1 MKPYD
6 FIIIGTLRE
15 VLVLLVTI
23 VLLKYSENL
32 IIIFMNLRSGKI
44 CGKQMRWDSSSKND
58 CDHDLSGDGDSCAT
72 STRAA
77 STRISSTNS
86 NRAASTDSKRAISAP
101 INPIRVTSTIS
112 SVTSTCNDDTR
123 LICHKNVSKI
133 GTWNVRSLMKTGKIS
148 LLCRELKKY
157 NIDVAAITETWLCND
172 GDKRINVGS
181 DVFRL
186 LHSSAARLP
195 GKNRPYAGV
204 GLMLNQRAMNSL
216 IGHTFIN
223 ERLMTAHFRCQ
234 IGILSIVIAYAP
246 TEDKCS
252 KVKDSFYDSLQKV
265 LDDIPSK
272 NFLVLAGDFNAKVG
286 KSIIPSVIGNFG
298 VDSDIS
304 DNGHQ
309 LIDFAA
315 YNGLSVMNTMFRHK
329 RAHKFTWN
337 NPDRLHK
344 SMIDYILVRQR
355 WRTSVQD
362 TRVYR
367 GADIGSDHHL
377 LVSTFRLKFKTT
389 RAGSKPPVRLDSSKP
404 GNSSTRKYY

>member
-1 MKPYD
+1 MKPYH

-15 VLVLLVTI
+15 VFVLLVTI

-44 CGKQMRWDSSSKND
+44 CGKQMRWDSSSQND
-58 CDHDLSGDGDSCAT
+58 RDHDLSGDGNTCST

-77 STRISSTNS
+77 STRIT
-86 NRAASTDSKRAISAP
+86 STDSTRNTSP
-101 INPIRVTSTIS
+101 IPPIRVTSTIS
-112 SVTSTCNDDTR
+112 SVTSNCNDDTR

-172 GDKRINVGS
+172 GDTRINVGS

-204 GLMLNQRAMNSL
+204 GLVLNQRAMNSL

-234 IGILSIVIAYAP
+234 IGLRSIV
-246 TEDKCS
+246 K
-252 KVKDSFYDSLQKV
+252 K
-265 LDDIPSK
+265 
-272 NFLVLAGDFNAKVG
+272 
-286 KSIIPSVIGNFG
+286 
-298 VDSDIS
+298 
-304 DNGHQ
+304 
-309 LIDFAA
+309 
-315 YNGLSVMNTMFRHK
+315 
-329 RAHKFTWN
+329 
-337 NPDRLHK
+337 
-344 SMIDYILVRQR
+344 
-355 WRTSVQD
+355 
-362 TRVYR
+362 
-367 GADIGSDHHL
+367 
-377 LVSTFRLKFKTT
+377 
-389 RAGSKPPVRLDSSKP
+389 
-404 GNSSTRKYY
+404 